1 MEVKKIL
8 VSQPAPA
15 VPEKSPFHEV
25 ATKHSVTVDFKPFIK
40 IEGVSLKEFRSQR
53 IEILQHTA
61 IIFTSRSTIDS
72 FFRIAEESRTTIPVT
87 MKYFCITE
95 AVALYLQKYIAYRKR
110 KLFFANGN
118 FNNFMELL
126 LKHKDEK
133 YMLTLAEPHNPEIP
147 STLERLKFDF
157 HPVVLAK
164 TVSNDLSG
172 VKLDDYQLLALYS
185 PMEIQTLT
193 ATFGTENLPM
203 VVTFGENAARA
214 AAEANLHLVCAA
226 PTPEA
231 PSMAKAVDNTIALI
245 KAGKKIEPVVLSGTS
260 KSEEFIKAQEAKPTK
275 RTRAKRKPTEE

>member
-1 MEVKKIL
+1 M
-8 VSQPAPA
+8 SQPAPA
-15 VPEKSPFHEV
+15 VPEKSPFYEV
-25 ATKHSVTVDFKPFIK
+25 TKKYSVAVDFKPFIK

-110 KLFFANGN
+110 KIFFANGN

-164 TVSNDLSG
+164 TVSNDLSS

-193 ATFGTENLPM
+193 TTFGTENLPM

-214 AAEANLHLVCAA
+214 AAEAGINLVCAA

-231 PSMAKAVDNTIALI
+231 PSMAKAVDNVLALI

-260 KSEEFIKAQEAKPTK
+260 KSEEFIKAQEAKPAK
-275 RTRAKRKPTEE
+275 RTRAKRKPAEE

>member
-15 VPEKSPFHEV
+15 VPEKSPFYEI
-25 ATKHSVTVDFKPFIK
+25 TKKHAVSVDFKPFIK
-40 IEGVSLKEFRSQR
+40 IEGITLKEFRSQR
-53 IEILQHTA
+53 IEILQH
-61 IIFTSRSTIDS
+61 SRSTIDS
-72 FFRIAEESRTTIPVT
+72 FFRIAEESRTNIPAT

-110 KLFFANGN
+110 KIFFANGN
-118 FNNFMELL
+118 FNSFMELL

-147 STLERLKFDF
+147 STLERLNFNF

-172 VKLDDYQLLALYS
+172 VNLADYQLLALYS

-193 ATFGTENLPM
+193 STFGTEGLPM

-214 AAEANLHLVCAA
+214 AVEAGVQLVCAA

-231 PSMAKAVDNTIALI
+231 PSMAKAVENTIAKI
-245 KAGKKIEPVVLSGTS
+245 KAGKSIEPVVLSGTS

-275 RTRAKRKPTEE
+275 RTRAKRKPAEE

>member
-1 MEVKKIL
+1 MVKHVVKRDGRVVIFDNRKIVDAIL
-8 VSQPAPA
+8 KAMNVTEEGEDIVLAAEIASAISKINIDNMSVEAIQDQ
-15 VPEKSPFHEV
+15 VEYELMNSPRKEV
-25 ATKHSVTVDFKPFIK
+25 AK
-40 IEGVSLKEFRSQR
+40 
-53 IEILQHTA
+53 
-61 IIFTSRSTIDS
+61 
-72 FFRIAEESRTTIPVT
+72 
-87 MKYFCITE
+87 
-95 AVALYLQKYIAYRKR
+95 KYIAYRKR
-110 KLFFANGN
+110 KIFFANGN

-275 RTRAKRKPTEE
+275 RTRAKRKPSEE